1 MDEWVTI
8 ELMQKERINLVA
20 PVYFIWATFII
31 MTHPFIQITSF
42 GCSNKF
48 YPTSKREFT
57 PIGVSYGLIWEKK
70 SELTDLL
77 GKYDYLAL
85 NFVCFSPWWIWNIT
99 FGHVAKMV

>member
-1 MDEWVTI
+1 MGNYRTDAKGKNKFGSPSV
-8 ELMQKERINLVA
+8 LYMGN
-20 PVYFIWATFII
+20 
-31 MTHPFIQITSF
+31 ITSF

-85 NFVCFSPWWIWNIT
+85 NFVCFSPWWIGHIT